1 MQDFSQLLWY
11 DRPAEAWTDALP
23 LGNGRL
29 GAMVFGGIGHERIA
43 LNDDTLWSKNPVP
56 VPIKDSREAVH
67 HARELIRQRKFSEA
81 DQYIAANIPDGDSAS
96 YLPAGNTAGNWILS
110 GHGPLPF
117 LPEVTE

>member
-43 LNDDTLWSKNPVP
+43 LNEDTLWSKNPEPVP
-56 VPIKDSREAVH
+56 VKDSKKEVA
-67 HARELIRQRKFSEA
+67 HAMELIRQRKFSEA
-81 DQYIAANIPDGDSAS
+81 A
-96 YLPAGNTAGNWILS
+96 LCL
-110 GHGPLPF
+110 
-117 LPEVTE
+117 